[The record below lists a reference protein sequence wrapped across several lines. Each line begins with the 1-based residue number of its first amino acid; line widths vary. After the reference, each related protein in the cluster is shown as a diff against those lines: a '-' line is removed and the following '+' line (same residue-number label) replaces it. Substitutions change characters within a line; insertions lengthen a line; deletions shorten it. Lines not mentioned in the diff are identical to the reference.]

1 MAKLGKPVEFSADE
15 EKKIEWL
22 FSRYPTKEAATI
34 PLLWLVQKKYGW
46 VPEEAVEIVAERCE
60 VAPSH
65 VFGVVSFYTMFHRAP
80 VGRYCLQVC
89 TNLSCQLMGAEPLV
103 DCLRRKLGIDVN
115 ETTSDGLFTIQEVEC
130 LAACEMAPVIRM
142 NEEYI
147 GPLDE
152 AGVDQLLAKLRAEAE
167 R

>member
-1 MAKLGKPVEFSADE
+1 
-15 EKKIEWL
+15 
-22 FSRYPTKEAATI
+22 
-34 PLLWLVQKKYGW
+34 
-46 VPEEAVEIVAERCE
+46 
-60 VAPSH
+60 
-65 VFGVVSFYTMFHRAP
+65 
-80 VGRYCLQVC
+80 
-89 TNLSCQLMGAEPLV
+89 MGAESLV

-115 ETTSDGLFTIQEVEC
+115 ETTPDGLFTIQEVEC